1 MFDSVDGFLKAYSLD
16 VHRFDITPKFLF
28 SNVVKKWTKFC
39 ISYDFEKNQAQ
50 AAVNGH
56 VSEIVK
62 DPKTRPNYNGTYDKT
77 LLKNAGP
84 DSKMILILGHYAFN
98 RNPFIGDIAN
108 INVWD
113 RSLNASELAKKTNC
127 METDLEQ
134 GSMINETSAWEL
146 TGTLVSKISVNPEY
160 AKCTRKNQI
169 YNAFLPIAQLT
180 HEDATDLCQKLGKD
194 VHIAGDFE
202 TVEDFDYF
210 YDGLYRNQKYM
221 DACNFYDSGRLRTWL
236 PYKPNEMRTEL
247 VHVTTGVSLFK
258 GKETFY
264 TTWYAGPLTTLE
276 PHGCTEAYF
285 GLVKRY
291 QNIREDPCSA
301 KKCTACEIHNSH
313 QLTSTLKLNG
323 LCKLTFF
330 DTKYTIHYDTEKIL
344 TYVGIEKSI
353 IQYSFEEKL
362 WTIKDMTN
370 PYVLATSKAPFRSL
384 AIGNF
389 EWNVINDTECSQE
402 SYTAVL
408 SLTSCATDE
417 FTCDN
422 GLCIP
427 ISER

>member
-1 MFDSVDGFLKAYSLD
+1 MD
-16 VHRFDITPKFLF
+16 VHRFNITPQFQF
-28 SNVVKKWTKFC
+28 SNIVRKWTKFC

-50 AAVNGH
+50 AALNGY
-56 VSEIVK
+56 VSELEK

-77 LLKNAGP
+77 LIKNAGP
-84 DSKMILILGHYAFN
+84 DSEMVLVIGRYAFN
-98 RNPFIGDIAN
+98 LNPFIGDIAN

-113 RSLNASELAKKTNC
+113 RSLNASELAQKTDC
-127 METDLEQ
+127 LKTDLEQ
-134 GSMINETSAWEL
+134 GSLINETSVWEL
-146 TGTLVSKISVNPEY
+146 TGPLVTKVSVNPEDV
-160 AKCTRKNQI
+160 KCKRKNQI

-180 HEDATDLCQKLGKD
+180 HEDATNLCQKLGKD

-202 TVEDFDYF
+202 TVEDFDNF
-210 YDGLYRNQKYM
+210 YDGLYDNQRYM

-236 PYKPNEMRTEL
+236 PYKHNEARTEL
-247 VHVTTGVSLFK
+247 VHVTTGVTLFR
-258 GKETFY
+258 GKETFF
-264 TTWYAGPLTTLE
+264 TTWYGGPQTNKE
-276 PHGCTEAYF
+276 SNQCTEAYF

-291 QNIREDPCSA
+291 QNIREDHCSA

-330 DTKYTIHYDTEKIL
+330 DTKYSIHYDTKKIL

-353 IQYSFEEKL
+353 IEYNFDDKL
-362 WTIKDMTN
+362 WIIRDMTN
-370 PYVLATSKAPFRSL
+370 PYVLATSTAPFRSL

-389 EWNVINDTECSQE
+389 EWNVLNDTECSQE

-427 ISER
+427 ITER